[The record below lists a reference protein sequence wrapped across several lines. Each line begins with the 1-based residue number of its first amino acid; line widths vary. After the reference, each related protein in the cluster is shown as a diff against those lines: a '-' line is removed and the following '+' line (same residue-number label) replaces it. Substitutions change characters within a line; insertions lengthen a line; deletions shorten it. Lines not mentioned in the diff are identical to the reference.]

1 MRVVC
6 IIESEDPDVI
16 LLYFPWVGTV
26 IEVHRTSIDCKIMR
40 KKVIEYPYR
49 TFVPP
54 TFSFIFIESQADDG
68 SLGPVGAV
76 DILGEIA
83 ERPHGHGHQ
92 HPV

>member
-40 KKVIEYPYR
+40 KKVIECQY
-49 TFVPP
+49 VN
-54 TFSFIFIESQADDG
+54 FSATY
-68 SLGPVGAV
+68 
-76 DILGEIA
+76 ILFHFHRVAG
-83 ERPHGHGHQ
+83 
-92 HPV
+92 